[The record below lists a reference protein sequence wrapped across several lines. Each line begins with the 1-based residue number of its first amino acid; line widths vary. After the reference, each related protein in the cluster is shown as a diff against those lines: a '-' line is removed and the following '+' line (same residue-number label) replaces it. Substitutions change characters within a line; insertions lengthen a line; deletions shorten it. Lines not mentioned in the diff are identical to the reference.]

1 MPDET
6 YGYIHVLINEDSMQ
20 ARMCL
25 ATVPSPGD
33 ASSKPI
39 ALNYDNINTKTWR
52 VSVFRPTIK
61 GPFYKYAHG
70 TVNVSVIIGE
80 NRDEVIKALPS
91 LIKNLTDL
99 YEAVSKEGEDGK

>member
-1 MPDET
+1 MTELERLLEERKSLNAK
-6 YGYIHVLINEDSMQ
+6 IKSLQ
-20 ARMCL
+20 
-25 ATVPSPGD
+25 
-33 ASSKPI
+33 SKEMKCGNVS
-39 ALNYDNINTKTWR
+39 LNYDNINTKTWR

-61 GPFYKYAHG
+61 GPYYKYAHG

-80 NRDEVIKALPS
+80 NRDEVIEALPS

>member
-1 MPDET
+1 MTELEKLLEERKT
-6 YGYIHVLINEDSMQ
+6 LNAKIKSLQ
-20 ARMCL
+20 
-25 ATVPSPGD
+25 
-33 ASSKPI
+33 SKEMKCGNVS
-39 ALNYDNINTKTWR
+39 LNYDNINTKTWR

-80 NRDEVIKALPS
+80 NRDEVIEALPS